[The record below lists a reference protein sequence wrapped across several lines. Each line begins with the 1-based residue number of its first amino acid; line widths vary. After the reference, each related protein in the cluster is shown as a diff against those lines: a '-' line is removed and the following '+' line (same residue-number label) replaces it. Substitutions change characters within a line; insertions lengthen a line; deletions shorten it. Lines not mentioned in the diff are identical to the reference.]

1 MPLGPNAGYRL
12 FNTGDILTAAQVQN
26 NLQNQS
32 VMFFASAAARDADTA
47 LTAALTEGM
56 FCYLA
61 DTDTTLYYDGTAWQ
75 SFGTGDVTGL
85 TAGAGITITNPGGP
99 VPTIAVADNP
109 TLTSPKETANI
120 TAVAATGAIDLDVL
134 TASVNIRTVDATGNW
149 TINVRGDVS
158 TTLDSIM
165 TTGEQISVVFE
176 SPQGATA
183 YYPTAFNVDGS
194 AVTPLWL
201 GGTAPSS
208 GNINSND
215 VYVYTIRKTGAA
227 TFTVLA
233 SQNKYA

>member
-1 MPLGPNAGYRL
+1 MPLGPNAGYKL
-12 FNTGDILTAAQVQN
+12 FNTGDVLTAAQVQN
-26 NLQNQS
+26 NLQNQT
-32 VMFFASAAARDADTA
+32 VMFFASAAARDASA
-47 LTAALTEGM
+47 PLTAALTEGM

-120 TAVAATGAIDLDVL
+120 TAVAATGAIDLDVV
-134 TASVNIRTVDATGNW
+134 TASVNMRTVNATGNW

-183 YYPTAFNVDGS
+183 YYPTAFNIDGS